1 MSGAIA
7 KFDHLVVAAT
17 TLETGVAWVQE
28 RLGVTVPFG
37 GIHEHMGTHN
47 CVGQLTPTTF
57 LEVIAINPDATPDR
71 TRWFSMDDPAFH
83 ARLDAE
89 GAFLHHWVI
98 NSTDIT
104 ATLAAAQHDAG
115 PAIPMR
121 RAALEWQI
129 CVRDDGILPR
139 DGILPTVIQWPDI
152 PHPAGK
158 MGDLGLTLEVLH
170 VHSTDPEKTLAELA
184 AIGATGFCTVHQ
196 SESNHLRADLSRA
209 GQRVTL

>member
-1 MSGAIA
+1 MDCRLCGARSDQGVQRVSGAIA
-7 KFDHLVVAAT
+7 KFDHL
-17 TLETGVAWVQE
+17 
-28 RLGVTVPFG
+28 
-37 GIHEHMGTHN
+37 
-47 CVGQLTPTTF
+47 
-57 LEVIAINPDATPDR
+57 
-71 TRWFSMDDPAFH
+71 AFR

-115 PAIPMR
+115 LAIPMR
-121 RAALEWQI
+121 RASLEWQI

-196 SESNHLRADLSRA
+196 TPVELNSENQTRCRRCKPPNCLASCSEI
-209 GQRVTL
+209 